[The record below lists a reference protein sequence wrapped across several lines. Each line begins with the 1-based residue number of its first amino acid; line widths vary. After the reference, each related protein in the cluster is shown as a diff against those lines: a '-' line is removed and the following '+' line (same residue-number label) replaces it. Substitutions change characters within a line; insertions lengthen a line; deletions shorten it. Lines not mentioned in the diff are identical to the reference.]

1 MGKYIK
7 SFLTVL
13 TLSIVFLVVS
23 ADPSFAAKSEGATKA
38 VKIDKKSAIY
48 DKSLG
53 KYVTPLKKVN
63 GKLVPASKQEYLNEI
78 QSASGQ
84 SAAIPKVSALA
95 STNDMGTLDY
105 REYWKYT
112 PTSTTSKVTGKTKKV
127 TADIGCT
134 SASCSITKNVSVTV
148 SASYSV
154 SATAE
159 KSAIKANAGFTWV
172 SSASDS
178 STYSFTLKKGDKG
191 YVGFKPYYKKTTGK
205 LKKYSNWDG
214 YLYSKSASA
223 QSPRKTA
230 NKEAD
235 GMYYFVHY

>member
-1 MGKYIK
+1 MGNRFKA
-7 SFLTVL
+7 FLTVL
-13 TLSIVFLVVS
+13 TLSSAFLVVS
-23 ADPSFAAKSEGATKA
+23 AEPSFAATSEGATKT

-53 KYVTPLKKVN
+53 KYVTPLKEVN

-78 QSASGQ
+78 KSASGQ
-84 SAAIPKVSALA
+84 SVTIPKVSTLA

-112 PTSTTSKVTGKTKKV
+112 PTSTSSKVVGKTKKV

-134 SASCSITKNVSVTV
+134 SASCSISKQVSVTV
-148 SASYSV
+148 SAQYSV
-154 SATAE
+154 NATAE

-172 SSASDS
+172 NSASDS
-178 STYSFTLKKGDKG
+178 STYSFKLKKGDRG

-214 YLYSKSASA
+214 YLYSKSANA
-223 QSPRKTA
+223 HSPRKTA